1 MNRVFGKKKAPGPP
15 PPSLDDAS
23 SGLGGRIETMDAK
36 IAACENELKVY
47 KDKIKKAKSPA
58 AKKTLQKRALEVL
71 KRKRMYEQQRDA
83 VAGQQFNIDQ
93 ANFGLESA
101 KASITTV
108 AAMKAA
114 NTELKRTLKKDLDI
128 DAVEDMADDMA
139 ELMEDFNEINEA
151 LGRNFA
157 TPDDLDEADLDAE
170 LELLED
176 ELGEEL
182 DELEANATPSY
193 LQASKLPAQP
203 TGVPGSQMPTA
214 PVDDLGLTMPQVG

>member
-58 AKKTLQKRALEVL
+58 AKKTLQKRALEIL

-93 ANFGLESA
+93 ASFGLESA

-114 NTELKRTLKKDLDI
+114 NMELKRTLKKDLDI

-139 ELMEDFNEINEA
+139 ELMEDFN
-151 LGRNFA
+151 
-157 TPDDLDEADLDAE
+157 
-170 LELLED
+170 
-176 ELGEEL
+176 
-182 DELEANATPSY
+182 
-193 LQASKLPAQP
+193 
-203 TGVPGSQMPTA
+203 GVFLYIC
-214 PVDDLGLTMPQVG
+214 VIVECE

>member
-15 PPSLDDAS
+15 PPTLDEAS
-23 SGLGGRIETMDAK
+23 SGLGGRIDSMDSK
-36 IAACENELKVY
+36 IASCEQELKGY

-58 AKKTLQKRALEVL
+58 AKKNLQKRALEVL

-101 KASITTV
+101 KASIQTV

-128 DAVEDMADDMA
+128 DAVED
-139 ELMEDFNEINEA
+139 L
-151 LGRNFA
+151 
-157 TPDDLDEADLDAE
+157 
-170 LELLED
+170 
-176 ELGEEL
+176 
-182 DELEANATPSY
+182 
-193 LQASKLPAQP
+193 
-203 TGVPGSQMPTA
+203 TGTSVSTVFSQ
-214 PVDDLGLTMPQVG
+214 